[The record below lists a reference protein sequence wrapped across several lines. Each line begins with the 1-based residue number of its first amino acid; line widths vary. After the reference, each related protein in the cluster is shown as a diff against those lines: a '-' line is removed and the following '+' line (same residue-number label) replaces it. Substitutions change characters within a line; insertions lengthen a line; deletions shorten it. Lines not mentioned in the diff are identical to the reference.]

1 MAAALNYIP
10 IQTIKAPGQKGES
23 LCHNDLFFGERERNV
38 VFQKCFCPH
47 LQTFPHCDNF
57 SGWPGVY
64 HMAMLN
70 PTSAR
75 AKALITTGTVESP
88 RRQTKISVE
97 TPRGY
102 EVKTLRSSD
111 DKRSQSHLKRR
122 PDPHFRFFP
131 LASPER
137 EAKGTPRAPGN
148 TEPQAWVPAEPLE
161 LAPTAGNVC
170 FSGQDPESSRSWT
183 ASDFKARP
191 SAGRTGSASDRSGTD
206 WVRLRS
212 RPGGS
217 VRPPVDEVRPG
228 GGPSVKDNPQ
238 LVARVGNSE
247 PSQIP
252 LPISEVPQRNR
263 GLAQALTTTGEEN
276 TGHFLVATIRPAGTA
291 RSPRARAKHPGKTG
305 AGPPRAAALPT
316 GSSPTP
322 LCVTCWREEEQRLP
336 LNLLGRNQTQ
346 SSLPRPQPNFRD
358 LNVGPLL
365 TIKKGSSRLLELTAH
380 QLEIES

>member
-161 LAPTAGNVC
+161 LARTAGNVC

-276 TGHFLVATIRPAGTA
+276 IGHFLVATIRPAGTA

-358 LNVGPLL
+358 LNLGPLL